1 MVLMENYFFC
11 ASVRLGVLVTCTA
24 ATVKNTILMWM
35 VFADG
40 TTFIYFLVNIM
51 ETHYRTSTIVRDSAT
66 WVEHYSKELMMFLQ
80 LYSSSYIVACIMA
93 AYGAYKLKK
102 YHVIPLAIF
111 EFVYT
116 VQVVVVVIITLR
128 IARHIV
134 PLATLIL
141 MTIGLTFYAM
151 LVTYDTLALIS
162 FVQIMFLVRSQ
173 RYQQVYGPDPLNPVT
188 NGMQLHKVASSYPIA
203 QQPIII
209 YVMPKAGQK
218 LWDVPQTKWWQDEKT
233 DISVPQNQL
242 NQVAT
247 DFFQRQEL
255 LSNVLRRNAIK
266 KDYLHNES
274 VAI

>member
-1 MVLMENYFFC
+1 MVLMESYFFC
-11 ASVRLGVLVTCTA
+11 ASVRLGVLVTCIA
-24 ATVKNTILMWM
+24 AILKNTVFMWLI
-35 VFADG
+35 FADG
-40 TTFIYFLVNIM
+40 TNFITFFINIM
-51 ETHYRTSTIVRDSAT
+51 ETHYRTSTIVKESAT
-66 WVEHYSKELMMFLQ
+66 WAENYSKELMMFIQ
-80 LYSSSYIVACIMA
+80 IYSSCHIATCVLA

-102 YHVIPLAIF
+102 YNVIPLAIF
-111 EFVYT
+111 EFIYT

-151 LVTYDTLALIS
+151 LVTYDTLALIA

-173 RYQQVYGPDPLNPVT
+173 RYQRLYGPDPLNPVT
-188 NGMQLHKVASSYPIA
+188 NGVQLTEVKFSYPIS

-218 LWDVPQTKWWQDEKT
+218 LWDVPQSKWWQDGKP
-233 DISVPQNQL
+233 DASVQQNQAHE
-242 NQVAT
+242 VSS

-266 KDYLHNES
+266 KDYLHKES